1 MAVVAAGVHAP
12 GVAGMVGEVVLLVD
26 RQRVH
31 VGAQA
36 DRPLAGAGAQH
47 PDHAG
52 LADAAMGFDTE
63 GFEALGH
70 QRGGAVLLEGEF
82 RVGVDVTADGG
93 DLRVIGPERIQKV
106 HDASRETAHRP

>member
-1 MAVVAAGVHAP
+1 M
-12 GVAGMVGEVVLLVD
+12 GEVVLLVD

-52 LADAAMGFDTE
+52 LADAAVGLDAE
-63 GFEALGH
+63 GLETVGH
-70 QRGGAVLLEGEF
+70 QRGGAVLLEGKL

-93 DLRVIGPERIQKV
+93 GLRVIGPKMIQKV